1 VARQVNA
8 AERLLLYVVQGL
20 LDQEAYP
27 SRTRIVK
34 ILYLIDVE
42 YYRRHR
48 QTLTGLK
55 WICFKYGPY
64 AFSFPRIFQKL
75 DLTHLEETEETTAD
89 GRQIFRYETVE
100 EQDISDL
107 VRYSDK
113 AMTDAIIEKWA
124 LENLNALLNHAYFET
139 EPMEGA
145 EKGDMLDFSKI
156 TVRTHEPVVLTRERM
171 LSPEEQR
178 DRKNSLT
185 EARKRWEERVHQ
197 SNLAIEQA
205 PPPLDEPYFAVMRR
219 LAKEE
224 EREVPIGAKVTVA

>member
-1 VARQVNA
+1 MNA
-8 AERLLLYVVQGL
+8 AVRLLLYVVQGL
-20 LDQEAYP
+20 LDEEAYP

-64 AFSFPRIFQKL
+64 DLSFPRIFQKL
-75 DLTHLEETEETTAD
+75 DFIDLEETEEATAD
-89 GRQIFRYETVE
+89 GRKIFRYETVE

-107 VRYSDK
+107 VGYSDK
-113 AMTDAIIEKWA
+113 AMIDAIIEKWA

-145 EKGDMLDFSKI
+145 EKGDILDFSKI
-156 TVRTHEPVVLTRERM
+156 TARRYEPIILTRERM
-171 LSPEEQR
+171 LSGEEQR
-178 DRKNSLT
+178 DRRRRLT

-197 SNLAIEQA
+197 SNLAMREA

-224 EREVPIGAKVTVA
+224 DREVPIGAEVTVA